1 MATIFSRAHNLT
13 TVDQLGE
20 VRAQIADLTAVA
32 DALAAQIKELG
43 AGSHDGDLFTAT
55 VSVVNERWSADPKAI
70 EAKLLAV
77 LGEKS
82 FASFVAAHQKRTAGY
97 TALKLGARKS

>member
-1 MATIFSRAHNLT
+1 MATIFSSAHNLT
-13 TVDQLGE
+13 TIDQLGE
-20 VRAQIADLTAVA
+20 IKSQIADLTAVA
-32 DALAAQIKELG
+32 DKLSAKIKDLG
-43 AGSHDGDLFTAT
+43 AGSHDGELFTAT

-82 FASFVAAHQKRTAGY
+82 FATFVAAHQKKTAGY
-97 TALKLGARKS
+97 TALKLAARKS